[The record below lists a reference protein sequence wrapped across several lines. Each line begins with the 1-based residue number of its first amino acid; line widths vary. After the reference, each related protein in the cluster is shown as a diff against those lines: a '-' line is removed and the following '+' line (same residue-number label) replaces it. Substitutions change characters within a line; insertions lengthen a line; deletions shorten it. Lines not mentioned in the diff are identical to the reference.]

1 MQSTQ
6 RISSCVTN
14 SRDTLR
20 ARVVDGR
27 DITIV
32 SDVLSTT
39 QFRKPRLWNYM
50 LRDASKP
57 DEPTIKV
64 YGAFFDT
71 VSLPTKAEAMIVG
84 EKLCRYLRYLLIPL
98 LEA

>member
-1 MQSTQ
+1 
-6 RISSCVTN
+6 
-14 SRDTLR
+14 
-20 ARVVDGR
+20 
-27 DITIV
+27 
-32 SDVLSTT
+32 
-39 QFRKPRLWNYM
+39 M